1 MSAPLSVTQVAQR
14 WGKSTRLIRYWCAKG
29 VFPGAFRIGNRWAI
43 PHAAV
48 LLREGITSNAAGAA
62 R

>member
-1 MSAPLSVTQVAQR
+1 MSIPQVAER

-29 VFPGAFRIGNRWAI
+29 VFPHAFQIGNRWAI
-43 PHAAV
+43 PHADV
-48 LLREGITSNAAGAA
+48 LLREGITGNAAFAT